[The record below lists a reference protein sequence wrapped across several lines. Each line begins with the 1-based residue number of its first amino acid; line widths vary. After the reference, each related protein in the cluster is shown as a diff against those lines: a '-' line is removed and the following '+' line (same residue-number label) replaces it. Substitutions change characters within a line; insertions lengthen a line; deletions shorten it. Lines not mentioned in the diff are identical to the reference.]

1 MTQGKTH
8 PPTKPFTPDPTR
20 ESSHI
25 HRDPASDLPTDP
37 PRHDKDHQHG
47 KTGSDSKKSESHRS
61 GSGTH
66 STRGGTSAQH
76 AKAGSQSHKNK

>member
-1 MTQGKTH
+1 MTKGKTH
-8 PPTKPFTPDPTR
+8 PPTKPFTSDPTR

-37 PRHDKDHQHG
+37 PSWEERSGRKA
-47 KTGSDSKKSESHRS
+47 GSPSRKSENHRS
-61 GSGTH
+61 GSEIH
-66 STRGGTSAQH
+66 SPRSGTSGQH

>member
-1 MTQGKTH
+1 MTKGKTH

-37 PRHDKDHQHG
+37 PRHGKDDQDG
-47 KTGSDSKKSESHRS
+47 KAGSRSKKSENHRS
-61 GSGTH
+61 GSEIH
-66 STRGGTSAQH
+66 STRGGTSGQH
-76 AKAGSQSHKNK
+76 AKAGSQGHKNK

>member
-20 ESSHI
+20 EDSHI

-47 KTGSDSKKSESHRS
+47 KTGSDSKKSKSSQSE
-61 GSGTH
+61 SGTH
-66 STRGGTSAQH
+66 TTRGGTSTQP